1 MSEEDISGI
10 IEGEE
15 KDLDVLN
22 EYMLSTVSSIKE
34 ELLMKYPQEISEF
47 YVYNKYNEKDRILK
61 IFVSL
66 LKETKITLLKET
78 KINYREFNINFLL
91 ELNEEYPKKAPLV
104 FCFTDVITIKYIIY
118 KIVRGQC
125 RHFRHEKHPKKFS
138 T

>member
-1 MSEEDISGI
+1 MSEEVISGI

-47 YVYNKYNEKDRILK
+47 YVYNKYNEKERILK
-61 IFVSL
+61 IFV
-66 LKETKITLLKET
+66 TLLKET

-125 RHFRHEKHPKKFS
+125 RHF
-138 T
+138 

>member
-1 MSEEDISGI
+1 MSEEVISGI

-61 IFVSL
+61 IFV
-66 LKETKITLLKET
+66 TLLKET

-125 RHFRHEKHPKKFS
+125 RHFRHEKYPKKFS
-138 T
+138 AQMGFVK

>member
-1 MSEEDISGI
+1 MSEEIISGI

-15 KDLDVLN
+15 KDQDVLN

-47 YVYNKYNEKDRILK
+47 YIYNKYNEKERILK
-61 IFVSL
+61 IFV
-66 LKETKITLLKET
+66 TLLKET

-104 FCFTDVITIKYIIY
+104 FCFTDVIIIKYIIY
-118 KIVRGQC
+118 KIVCEQC
-125 RHFRHEKHPKKFS
+125 RHFRYEKYSKKFS

>member
-1 MSEEDISGI
+1 MSEEVISGI

-22 EYMLSTVSSIKE
+22 EYMLSTVSLIKE

-47 YVYNKYNEKDRILK
+47 YVYNKYNEKQRILK
-61 IFVSL
+61 IFV
-66 LKETKITLLKET
+66 TLLKET

-138 T
+138 TQMGFVK

>member
-1 MSEEDISGI
+1 MSEEVISGI

-47 YVYNKYNEKDRILK
+47 YVYNKYNEKERILK
-61 IFVSL
+61 IFV
-66 LKETKITLLKET
+66 TLLKET

-138 T
+138 AQMGFIK

>member
-1 MSEEDISGI
+1 MSEEVISGI

-66 LKETKITLLKET
+66 LKETKI
-78 KINYREFNINFLL
+78 NYREFNINFLL

>member
-1 MSEEDISGI
+1 MSEEVISGI

-61 IFVSL
+61 IFV
-66 LKETKITLLKET
+66 TLLKET
-78 KINYREFNINFLL
+78 KLTEGVVPLPRRRVGTDRRIVLARPHRRRGRRLL
-91 ELNEEYPKKAPLV
+91 SRPH
-104 FCFTDVITIKYIIY
+104 
-118 KIVRGQC
+118 R
-125 RHFRHEKHPKKFS
+125 
-138 T
+138 

>member
-1 MSEEDISGI
+1 MSEEVISGI

-47 YVYNKYNEKDRILK
+47 YVYNKYNEKQRILK
-61 IFVSL
+61 IFV
-66 LKETKITLLKET
+66 TLLKET

-125 RHFRHEKHPKKFS
+125 RHFRHHLSCGF
-138 T
+138 

>member
-1 MSEEDISGI
+1 MSKEVISGI

-47 YVYNKYNEKDRILK
+47 YVYNKYNEKERILK
-61 IFVSL
+61 IFV
-66 LKETKITLLKET
+66 TLLKET

-125 RHFRHEKHPKKFS
+125 RHFRHEKYPKKFS

>member
-1 MSEEDISGI
+1 MREEVISGI

-47 YVYNKYNEKDRILK
+47 YIYNKYNEKERILK
-61 IFVSL
+61 IFV
-66 LKETKITLLKET
+66 TLLKET

-91 ELNEEYPKKAPLV
+91 ELNEEYPKKPPLV

-118 KIVRGQC
+118 KIVCGQC
-125 RHFRHEKHPKKFS
+125 RHFRHEKHPKKFGAQMGFVK
-138 T
+138 

>member
-1 MSEEDISGI
+1 MSEEVISGI

-47 YVYNKYNEKDRILK
+47 YVYNKYNEKERILK
-61 IFVSL
+61 IFVS
-66 LKETKITLLKET
+66 LLKET

>member
-1 MSEEDISGI
+1 MSKEVISGI

-47 YVYNKYNEKDRILK
+47 YVYNKYNEKERILK
-61 IFVSL
+61 IFVS
-66 LKETKITLLKET
+66 LLKET

-125 RHFRHEKHPKKFS
+125 RHFRHEKYPKKFS

>member
-1 MSEEDISGI
+1 MSEEVISGI

-61 IFVSL
+61 IFV
-66 LKETKITLLKET
+66 TLLKET

-138 T
+138 AQMGFVK

>member
-1 MSEEDISGI
+1 MSEEVISGI

-61 IFVSL
+61 IFV
-66 LKETKITLLKET
+66 TLLKET

>member
-1 MSEEDISGI
+1 MREEVISGI

-47 YVYNKYNEKDRILK
+47 YVYNKYNEKQRILK
-61 IFVSL
+61 IFV
-66 LKETKITLLKET
+66 TLLKET

-125 RHFRHEKHPKKFS
+125 RHFRHEKHPKKFGAQMGFVK
-138 T
+138 

>member
-1 MSEEDISGI
+1 MSEEVISGI

-47 YVYNKYNEKDRILK
+47 YVYNKYNEKERILK
-61 IFVSL
+61 IFV
-66 LKETKITLLKET
+66 TLLKET

-118 KIVRGQC
+118 KIVRAQC

>member
-1 MSEEDISGI
+1 MSEEVISGI

-66 LKETKITLLKET
+66 LKETKI
-78 KINYREFNINFLL
+78 NYREFNINFLL

-138 T
+138 AQMGFVK

>member
-1 MSEEDISGI
+1 MSEEVISGI

-47 YVYNKYNEKDRILK
+47 YVYNKYNEKERILK
-61 IFVSL
+61 IFV
-66 LKETKITLLKET
+66 TLLKET

>member
-1 MSEEDISGI
+1 MSEEIISGI

-15 KDLDVLN
+15 KDQDVLN

-47 YVYNKYNEKDRILK
+47 YVYNKYNEKERILK
-61 IFVSL
+61 IFV
-66 LKETKITLLKET
+66 TLLKET

-104 FCFTDVITIKYIIY
+104 FCFTDVIIIKYIIY
-118 KIVRGQC
+118 KIVCEQC
-125 RHFRHEKHPKKFS
+125 GYFRYEKYSKKFS

>member
-1 MSEEDISGI
+1 MSEEIISGI

-15 KDLDVLN
+15 KDQDVLN

-47 YVYNKYNEKDRILK
+47 YIYNKYNEKERILK
-61 IFVSL
+61 IFV
-66 LKETKITLLKET
+66 TLLKET

-104 FCFTDVITIKYIIY
+104 FCFTDVIIIKYIIY
-118 KIVRGQC
+118 KIVC
-125 RHFRHEKHPKKFS
+125 E
-138 T
+138 

>member
-1 MSEEDISGI
+1 MSEEVISGI

-61 IFVSL
+61 IFV
-66 LKETKITLLKET
+66 TLLKET

-118 KIVRGQC
+118 KIVRGEC

-138 T
+138 AQMGFVK

>member
-1 MSEEDISGI
+1 MSEEVISGI

-47 YVYNKYNEKDRILK
+47 YIYNKYNEKDRILK
-61 IFVSL
+61 IFVS
-66 LKETKITLLKET
+66 LLKET

-91 ELNEEYPKKAPLV
+91 ELNEEYPKKPPLV

-125 RHFRHEKHPKKFS
+125 RHFRHEKYPKKFS
-138 T
+138 AQMGFVK

>member
-1 MSEEDISGI
+1 MSEEVISGI

-47 YVYNKYNEKDRILK
+47 YVYNKYNEKERILK
-61 IFVSL
+61 IFVS
-66 LKETKITLLKET
+66 LLKET

-138 T
+138 AQMGFVK

>member
-1 MSEEDISGI
+1 MSEEVISGI

-47 YVYNKYNEKDRILK
+47 YVYNKYNEKQRILK
-61 IFVSL
+61 IFVS
-66 LKETKITLLKET
+66 LLKET

-138 T
+138 AQMGFVK

>member
-1 MSEEDISGI
+1 MSEEVISGI

-47 YVYNKYNEKDRILK
+47 YVYNKYNEKERILK
-61 IFVSL
+61 IFV
-66 LKETKITLLKET
+66 TLLKET

-138 T
+138 AQMGFVK